1 MHHYFRSYVPF
12 IKTPWVRSMSITTF
26 VYLMSVATKR
36 YGNIPPGKGDDDGT
50 IFSEFLR
57 ESRYPTEQKHV
68 KWEEVSDILEKYKA
82 SQLFNSSGVSPTDI
96 IPSSSFHS
104 ATR

>member
-1 MHHYFRSYVPF
+1 
-12 IKTPWVRSMSITTF
+12 MSTTTF

-36 YGNIPPGKGDDDGT
+36 YGDMPTAKGDDDGT

-68 KWEEVSDILEKYKA
+68 KWEQVRDILEKYK
-82 SQLFNSSGVSPTDI
+82 VSNPFQSLAPFTQR
-96 IPSSSFHS
+96 SFGDLLKVHPLL
-104 ATR
+104 